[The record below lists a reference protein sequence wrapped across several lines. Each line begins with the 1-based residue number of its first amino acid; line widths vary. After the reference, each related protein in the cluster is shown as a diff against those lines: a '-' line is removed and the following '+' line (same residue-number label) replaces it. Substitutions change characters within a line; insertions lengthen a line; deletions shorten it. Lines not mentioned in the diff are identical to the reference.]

1 MTEPNPHPRDG
12 AEGNSPPPS
21 VRDRRGFLGVAAM
34 LVGLALV
41 VGAVMVWQGSAG
53 APDSGTDFVLDAIP
67 ERLSVDGVSAGPELP
82 APAPTPTAAAPAVPV
97 ASGLLGEV
105 QEAAPPV
112 PVRLSIPSLDVSAE
126 VRAVGYEGTAM
137 EVPRDAESIGWWRHG
152 ASPGQDG
159 SAVLAGHVTWHG
171 ERGPFYAI
179 GDLAPGSEIEVEF
192 SDGTTATFQAVARSS
207 YAKPDLPTARLF
219 AQNTPP
225 ILHLITCGGDYDGRS
240 RSYEDNIVVT
250 AVIADGS
257 DAVSG
262 ARQ

>member
-1 MTEPNPHPRDG
+1 
-12 AEGNSPPPS
+12 
-21 VRDRRGFLGVAAM
+21 
-34 LVGLALV
+34 
-41 VGAVMVWQGSAG
+41 
-53 APDSGTDFVLDAIP
+53 
-67 ERLSVDGVSAGPELP
+67 
-82 APAPTPTAAAPAVPV
+82 
-97 ASGLLGEV
+97 
-105 QEAAPPV
+105 
-112 PVRLSIPSLDVSAE
+112 
-126 VRAVGYEGTAM
+126 M
-137 EVPRDAESIGWWRHG
+137 EVPRDAESVGWWRHG
-152 ASPGQDG
+152 ATPGHDG

-207 YAKPDLPTARLF
+207 YAKLDLPTARLF

-225 ILHLITCGGDYDGRS
+225 ILHLVTCGGDYDGRS

>member
-1 MTEPNPHPRDG
+1 
-12 AEGNSPPPS
+12 
-21 VRDRRGFLGVAAM
+21 M

-41 VGAVMVWQGSAG
+41 VGAAVAWQGSEA
-53 APDSGTDFVLDAIP
+53 APDSGTDFVLDALP
-67 ERLSVDGVSAGPELP
+67 EGPPVDGVSAGPELP
-82 APAPTPTAAAPAVPV
+82 APAPTPAASPAVPV
-97 ASGLLGEV
+97 ASGLLGEL
-105 QEAAPPV
+105 QEVAPPV

-152 ASPGQDG
+152 ASPGQVG

-225 ILHLITCGGDYDGRS
+225 ILHLITCGGDYDGSS
-240 RSYEDNIVVT
+240 RSYEDNVVVT
-250 AVIADGS
+250 ALIADGS

-262 ARQ
+262 APQ